1 MATTTTE
8 RELEYRDAVNE
19 ALHQEMERD
28 PDIILM
34 GEEMAGGAG
43 RAHLGIIDAWGG
55 AYRTTRGLI
64 QKFGPGRVRDTP
76 LSEGGFIGAAIGAAS
91 TGLRPVAELMYC
103 DFIGVCMDQI
113 LNNAAKMRYMYGGQ
127 VKVPFTLMTRI
138 GAGSRSAAQHSES
151 FYSILV
157 HIPGLKVVLPS
168 DAYTAKGLLISS
180 IRDDDPV
187 VFMDHK
193 SLYRTKCPVPE
204 EPYTY
209 PIGKARTVRE
219 GKDLT
224 LVGIS
229 AMTWVC
235 TEAADTLAK
244 EGIEAEVID
253 VLSLSPLDY
262 DHILES
268 VRKTEHLVIVDEDT
282 PRCSVA
288 TDIAATVADEAIDY
302 LDAPIKRVNAPHT
315 PVPYSPN
322 LEQAYIP
329 NAKRVLAAA
338 RAVLGKA

>member
-1 MATTTTE
+1 MTTATTE
-8 RELEYRDAVNE
+8 RELDYRDAVNE

-28 PDIILM
+28 PDIIVM
-34 GEEMAGGAG
+34 GEEVAGRAG
-43 RAHLGIIDAWGG
+43 RAHLGFIDAWGG

-64 QKFGPGRVRDTP
+64 QKFGAERVLDTP
-76 LSEGGFIGAAIGAAS
+76 LSESGFIGAAIGAAS
-91 TGLRPVAELMYC
+91 TGLRPVAELMYS
-103 DFIGVCMDQI
+103 DFIGVCMDQV

-127 VKVPFTLMTRI
+127 VTLPFTLLSRI
-138 GAGSRSAAQHSES
+138 GAGSRAAAQHSES
-151 FYSILV
+151 FYSIFA

-168 DAYTAKGLLISS
+168 DAYTAKGLLISA

-187 VFMDHK
+187 VFLDHK
-193 SLYRTKCPVPE
+193 SLYRKKSPVPE
-204 EPYTY
+204 ELYTY

-219 GKDLT
+219 GKDIT

-235 TEAADTLAK
+235 TAAADSLAE

-253 VLSLSPLDY
+253 VLSVSPLDY

-268 VRKTEHLVIVDEDT
+268 VRRTEHLVIVDEDT

-288 TDIAATVADEAIDY
+288 ADIAATVADEAIY
-302 LDAPIKRVNAPHT
+302 SLDAPIKRVHAPHT

-322 LEQAYIP
+322 LEQAYVP
-329 NAKRVLAAA
+329 NADRVLAAA
-338 RAVLGKA
+338 REALGR

>member
-1 MATTTTE
+1 MVTTTTE
-8 RELEYRDAVNE
+8 RQLEYRQAVNE

-28 PDIILM
+28 PNIIVM
-34 GEEMAGGAG
+34 GEEIVGGAG
-43 RAHLGIIDAWGG
+43 RAHLGIIEAKGG
-55 AYRTTRGLI
+55 VYRTTHGLI
-64 QKFGPGRVRDTP
+64 QKFGPERVRDTP
-76 LSEGGFIGAAIGAAS
+76 LSEGAFIGAAIGAAS
-91 TGLRPVAELMYC
+91 TGLRTIAEVMYV
-103 DFIGVCMDQI
+103 DFTGVCFDQI
-113 LNNAAKMRYMYGGQ
+113 LNNAAKMRYMYGNQ
-127 VKVPFTLMTRI
+127 VKIPFTLLTRI
-138 GAGSRSAAQHSES
+138 GAGFRAAAQHSECL
-151 FYSILV
+151 YSIFA

-168 DAYTAKGLLISS
+168 DAYTAKGLLISA
-180 IRDDDPV
+180 IRGDDPV

-193 SLYRTKCPVPE
+193 SLYQVKCPVPE

-235 TEAADTLAK
+235 TKAADTLAE

-253 VLSLSPLDY
+253 VLSVSPLDY

-268 VRKTEHLVIVDEDT
+268 VRKTQRLVIVDEDT

-288 TDIAATVADEAIDY
+288 TDIAATVADEALY
-302 LDAPIKRVNAPHT
+302 SLDAPIKRVSPPHT

-322 LEQAYIP
+322 LDLAYIP
-329 NAKRVLAAA
+329 NVKQVLAAA
-338 RAVLGKA
+338 REVLG

>member
-1 MATTTTE
+1 MATNTTQ

-55 AYRTTRGLI
+55 PYRTTRGLI
-64 QKFGPGRVRDTP
+64 QKFGPERVRDTP
-76 LSEGGFIGAAIGAAS
+76 LSEGGFIGAAS
-91 TGLRPVAELMYC
+91 TGLRPVAELMYF

-138 GAGSRSAAQHSES
+138 GAGSRAAAQHSECL
-151 FYSILV
+151 YSIIV
-157 HIPGLKVVLPS
+157 HIPGLKVVVPS
-168 DAYTAKGLLISS
+168 DAYTAKGLLLSA

-193 SLYRTKCPVPE
+193 SLYRVKCPVPE
-204 EPYTY
+204 ELYTY
-209 PIGKARTVRE
+209 PLGKARTVRE

-224 LVGIS
+224 LVSIS

-235 TEAADTLAK
+235 TEAADALAQ
-244 EGIEAEVID
+244 EGIQAEVID
-253 VLSLSPLDY
+253 LLSLSPLDY
-262 DHILES
+262 DHVLES
-268 VRKTEHLVIVDEDT
+268 VRKTHRLVIVDEDT

-302 LDAPIKRVNAPHT
+302 LDTPIKRVNAPHT

-329 NAKRVLAAA
+329 NANRVLAAA
-338 RAVLGKA
+338 RAVLGQA

>member
-1 MATTTTE
+1 MVTTTT

-19 ALHQEMERD
+19 AIHQEMERD
-28 PDIILM
+28 PDVIIM
-34 GEEMAGGAG
+34 GEEIAGGAG

-55 AYRTTRGLI
+55 PYRTTRGLI
-64 QKFGPGRVRDTP
+64 QKFGPERVRDTP

-91 TGLRPVAELMYC
+91 TGSRSIAELMYC

-127 VKVPFTLMTRI
+127 VKLPFTLMTRV
-138 GAGSRSAAQHSES
+138 GAGSGAAAQHSES
-151 FYSILV
+151 LYSIFV

-168 DAYTAKGLLISS
+168 DAYTAKGLLISA

-187 VFMDHK
+187 VFIDHK
-193 SLYRTKCPVPE
+193 LLYRNKSHVPE

-209 PIGKARTVRE
+209 PIGKARTVRG
-219 GKDLT
+219 GKDVT

-235 TEAADTLAK
+235 TEAADVLARD
-244 EGIEAEVID
+244 GIEAEVID
-253 VLSLSPLDY
+253 VLSVSPLDF

-268 VRKTEHLVIVDEDT
+268 VRKTQRLVIVDEDT
-282 PRCSVA
+282 PRCSVGA
-288 TDIAATVADEAIDY
+288 DIAATVADEAIYD
-302 LDAPIKRVNAPHT
+302 LDAPIKRVHSPHT

-322 LEQAYIP
+322 LERAYIP
-329 NAKRVLAAA
+329 NVERVLAAA
-338 RAVLGKA
+338 NQVLGRA